1 MEIIVYLFLNGPV
14 LCGKEN
20 NKKRGKRLGVLLG
33 KLDNNRK
40 TADFCS
46 VTLNVSPDR
55 QKLLLKHLII
65 LFTSVSIQ
73 MPTQLLT

>member
-20 NKKRGKRLGVLLG
+20 NKKGEKNLAYYLGSWITT
-33 KLDNNRK
+33 DRQRI
-40 TADFCS
+40 S
-46 VTLNVSPDR
+46 VITLNVSPDR

-65 LFTSVSIQ
+65 LFTFIPFRCPHSG
-73 MPTQLLT
+73 